1 MGYPIDHHGY
11 DVPDRS
17 AIIPT
22 MTDQPADHD
31 NRVAN
36 DRPTTDAGHD
46 RPATDQPPMPALQ
59 TLDEAATDLGIT
71 VNAVRQRIK
80 RGTLIG
86 IKTDTGW
93 LVDIDH
99 RPATDRPM
107 VGATGQPTNHATKPT
122 DQQPTID
129 LAPLAEVI
137 DDLTRRNAELA
148 AAAAMWQTR
157 AAHLE
162 GQLKQLGTGETRPDT
177 SSEAPGSPKS
187 DDQSSQGL
195 RTLRAWLRRLW
206 GS

>member
-1 MGYPIDHHGY
+1 MPGM
-11 DVPDRS
+11 S
-17 AIIPT
+17 
-22 MTDQPADHD
+22 DQPADQPTD
-31 NRVAN
+31 NNAHVAN
-36 DRPTTDAGHD
+36 DRPTTDAGL
-46 RPATDQPPMPALQ
+46 DQPAADQPTTPVLR
-59 TLDEAATDLGIT
+59 TLDEAAADLGIT
-71 VNAVRQRIK
+71 TNAVRQRIK

-86 IKTDTGW
+86 IKTDAGW

-107 VGATGQPTNHATKPT
+107 VGATDRPTNRATTPA

-148 AAAAMWQTR
+148 ATAAMWQTR

-162 GQLKQLGTGETRPDT
+162 DQLKQLPSGKIPPSP
-177 SSEAPGSPKS
+177 SSEAPGSPRS
-187 DDQSSQGL
+187 DDQPSQGL
-195 RTLRAWLRRLW
+195 RTLRAWLRRLV